1 MRVLYQG
8 ILLFLVLFSIKPV
21 EAQSG
26 WIQTQINPGIGYN
39 LTTTDSVLYAS
50 TLDGVFSTKSDG
62 MPWFSKGLANRAV
75 YDVIKTETS
84 ILAATVDGIYRS
96 LDGGINWTIAA
107 NNIKC
112 SGVGGTQGNQ
122 VFARIENYLFI
133 HTWAQGIFRSADDGL
148 TWQLLTVG
156 TTPGYSGDLGGWA
169 TCIYAFDGKIF
180 IGAPGGDIGIYYSTD
195 NGNSWNQAKSDS
207 PVQYNELLFFYAEK
221 DTIYAGGFWGLF
233 RSIDKGVN
241 WVAQYRNVVNSGGQ
255 MVGIGTFRDM
265 VSYGQNLIAAVDSR
279 SIQIS
284 TDRGVSWADF
294 NTGINSDWTFAAL
307 EIKSP
312 YIWALRGFFGN
323 AYRRPLT
330 DLVTSV
336 KPDISVENNV
346 FNLEQNFP
354 NPVKNTTTIK
364 YKMNQSE
371 KVVLAVFDIFGK
383 ERVTLVN
390 SIQPAGEYE
399 IILNVKNLNSGTYF
413 YRLNA
418 ENNFLT
424 RKFQV
429 IR

>member
-1 MRVLYQG
+1 MKVLVQG
-8 ILLFLVLFSIKPV
+8 ILLFLVLFNMKPV
-21 EAQSG
+21 EAQTG

-62 MPWFSKGLANRAV
+62 MPWFSKGVANRAV

-96 LDGGINWTIAA
+96 VDWGINWTLAS

-122 VFARIENYLFI
+122 VFARIGNNLFI

-241 WVAQYRNVVNSGGQ
+241 WVPQYRNLVNSGGQ

-265 VSYGQNLIAAVDSR
+265 VSYGQNLIAAIDAK

-294 NTGINSDWTFAAL
+294 NTGIISDWTFAAI
-307 EIKSP
+307 EIKPP
-312 YIWALRGFFGN
+312 YIWALNSLFGN
-323 AYRRPLT
+323 AYRRSLT
-330 DLVTSV
+330 ELVTSLNPLFSAE
-336 KPDISVENNV
+336 KEAL
-346 FNLEQNFP
+346 NLEQNFP
-354 NPVKNTTTIK
+354 NPVKNTTTFK
-364 YKMNQSE
+364 YKIDMTQNVE
-371 KVVLAVFDIFGK
+371 LVVFDIFGK
-383 ERVTLVN
+383 ELITLVN
-390 SIQPAGEYE
+390 SIQPAGDYE
-399 IILNVKNLNSGTYF
+399 IPFSVKNLNNGTYF
-413 YRLNA
+413 YKLSA
-418 ENNFLT
+418 GNNSLT

-429 IR
+429 FR

>member
-1 MRVLYQG
+1 MKVLYQG
-8 ILLFLVLFSIKPV
+8 ILMFLVLFNMKPV
-21 EAQSG
+21 EAQTG

-50 TLDGVFSTKSDG
+50 TLDGVFSTESDG
-62 MPWFSKGLANRAV
+62 MPWFSKGLANRAA

-96 LDGGINWTIAA
+96 VDEGNNWSLVS
-107 NNIKC
+107 NSIKC

-122 VFARIENYLFI
+122 VFAGIGNYLFI
-133 HTWAQGIFRSADDGL
+133 HTWGQGIFRSADDGL
-148 TWQLLTVG
+148 TWQLLTAG

-180 IGAPGGDIGIYYSTD
+180 IGAPGGDIGIYYSSD
-195 NGNSWNQAKSDS
+195 NGNTWNQAKSGS
-207 PVQYNELLFFYAEK
+207 AVQYNDLLFFYAEK

-233 RSIDKGVN
+233 RSIDKGMN
-241 WVAQYRNVVNSGGQ
+241 WVPQYRNMVNSVGQ

-265 VSYGQNLIAAVDSR
+265 VSYGQNLIAAIDSR

-284 TDRGVSWADF
+284 IDRGLSWADF
-294 NTGINSDWTFAAL
+294 NTGIISDWTFAAL
-307 EIKSP
+307 EIKPP

-323 AYRRPLT
+323 AYRRPIT
-330 DLVTSV
+330 DLVTLV
-336 KPDISVENNV
+336 KPDLSIENNV
-346 FNLEQNFP
+346 FDLEQNFP
-354 NPVKNTTTIK
+354 NPVKYKTTIK

-371 KVVLAVFDIFGK
+371 KVELTVFDIFGK
-383 ERVTLVN
+383 EIVTIVN

-399 IILNVKNLNSGTYF
+399 ISFNAKNLNNGTYF

-418 ENNFLT
+418 GNNLLT

-429 IR
+429 LH